1 MEQFEKLRER
11 LNDALAKIDSAM
23 EAVLDNKEDA
33 NLSSSLMSENLG
45 LKSQL
50 KAIESKLENLR
61 NDNLAHIDMESL
73 NTELAALR
81 AEREKEKKE
90 LDLLQSYLPE
100 VMNEDETEEIVKSTI
115 DKLGISS
122 MKEMGKAMG
131 EIKKN
136 HADTIDLSLVSQ
148 LIKKHLS

>member
-45 LKSQL
+45 LKSQI
-50 KAIESKLENLR
+50 KALESELESLR
-61 NDNLAHIDMESL
+61 KDNVAHIDMESL

-81 AEREKEKKE
+81 AEREEEKKE
-90 LDLLQSYLPE
+90 LQTLYDQLSYALS
-100 VMNEDETEEIVKSTI
+100 EEGRV
-115 DKLGISS
+115 D
-122 MKEMGKAMG
+122 
-131 EIKKN
+131 
-136 HADTIDLSLVSQ
+136 
-148 LIKKHLS
+148 

>member
-23 EAVLDNKEDA
+23 EAVSENKEDA

-45 LKSQL
+45 LKSQV
-50 KAIESKLENLR
+50 KALESELENLR
-61 NDNLAHIDMESL
+61 NDNMAHIDMESL

-90 LDLLQSYLPE
+90 LQTLYDQLSSALS
-100 VMNEDETEEIVKSTI
+100 EE
-115 DKLGISS
+115 GR
-122 MKEMGKAMG
+122 
-131 EIKKN
+131 
-136 HADTIDLSLVSQ
+136 AD
-148 LIKKHLS
+148 

>member
-45 LKSQL
+45 LKSQV
-50 KAIESKLENLR
+50 KALESELENLR
-61 NDNLAHIDMESL
+61 KDNMTQIDMESL

-90 LDLLQSYLPE
+90 LQTLYDQLSSALS
-100 VMNEDETEEIVKSTI
+100 EERR
-115 DKLGISS
+115 
-122 MKEMGKAMG
+122 
-131 EIKKN
+131 
-136 HADTIDLSLVSQ
+136 AD
-148 LIKKHLS
+148 